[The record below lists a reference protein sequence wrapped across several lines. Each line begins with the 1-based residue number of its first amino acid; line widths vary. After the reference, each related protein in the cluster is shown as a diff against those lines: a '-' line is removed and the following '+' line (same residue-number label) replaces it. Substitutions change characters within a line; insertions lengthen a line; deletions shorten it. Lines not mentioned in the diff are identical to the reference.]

1 MTDFESI
8 QPKSTNVADQS
19 LRHTKP
25 TNSGVSIVSN
35 PLRRPRAERKALSIM
50 PVVKAP
56 YILQDLKMKA
66 KKMKVR

>member
-1 MTDFESI
+1 MTDFEFI

-25 TNSGVSIVSN
+25 TSLSVSIVSN
-35 PLRRPRAERKALSIM
+35 PLRRPRAKRKALSIM